1 MIPSGG
7 LTPSKGRIWFNGHSE
22 TYYSQKV
29 LPGGGLAIPGR
40 HIASDGTI
48 RDKDNYIVVAS
59 DDYPKG
65 TVVQTSLGA
74 GKVYDTGSGKGNI
87 DLYTDW

>member
-1 MIPSGG
+1 MK
-7 LTPSKGRIWFNGHSE
+7 LTPSRDVSGLTDIPE

-59 DDYPKG
+59 DDY
-65 TVVQTSLGA
+65 QNAQLFR
-74 GKVYDTGSGKGNI
+74 
-87 DLYTDW
+87 LH